1 MKPTIHQREQQ
12 WDDNMKR
19 NFKIKTI
26 PFAVATILSSLHSLP
41 TMAQETEEQP
51 TVEEKKEY
59 IESITVTARKV
70 EERIID
76 IPLSVSAFS
85 AKDMRQKSIEE
96 LDDIALFTP
105 GLSFEDFSNGSFGA
119 PVIRGASQ
127 FSVDQLEQ
135 NVSTFIDGVYI
146 PRQYALD
153 LGTLDMERVEV
164 VKGPQSALYGAN
176 AFLGAINY
184 VTRKA
189 DLSFMYGDVELT
201 IGDGGRQDISGEISV
216 PLIEDVLAVK
226 VTAAISQYDGD
237 WDNSHPGANL
247 ATSRGTDEDLGG
259 WDNDSYGISF
269 VAQPTDSL
277 NLELAYN
284 SFNALTESKAQARL
298 AANNGDLNCGGTA
311 AFTGFFKVLCGEIP
325 ETPLAAGANFG
336 AQEIGFEIDPRTYTE
351 SENNITRFSATYELS
366 AEMNLKYQFANIE
379 GEVFSAGNSDRTP
392 LTGTAD
398 FFTGVVSNFFTALP
412 IGEFD
417 YDSHE
422 LRLEYT
428 ADDGIYVMVGLY
440 ASEGRDL
447 DDGIA
452 AYAAPLYF
460 NSADAITAADF
471 TEGSTNNA
479 VIETESQAI
488 FGRISIPLIDDKLV
502 FAAEGRYTDEE
513 KTGSDSTGDFV
524 YKDSYFKPRI
534 SLDYHVNKDNLLYIS
549 YAEGLKSGGINNA
562 VVRDATFT
570 LLPLSDDERF
580 YGPDENT
587 SYEIGSKNR
596 FLDGR
601 LSFNAALYYIDWSD
615 LQVSVAAQ
623 DATSTTS
630 TITANLGSA
639 TSKGIELEST
649 YAVTDNFTINA
660 GLALNDATYD
670 NGTFSQRLVRAGL
683 CDDIVCNSTG
693 DIGGNTL
700 QRSSDTQFNFGM
712 QYDGK
717 INNNLDYFARA
728 DLAYQSEQYLSEL
741 NAATVPSRTLVN
753 LRAGISSEDWSVE
766 LWVKNAT
773 DEEYVSNAFYIA
785 NPFFVDY
792 VPTWGNLRRVGLSA
806 KYNF

>member
-1 MKPTIHQREQQ
+1 MSTK
-12 WDDNMKR
+12 
-19 NFKIKTI
+19 FKIKAL
-26 PFAVATILSSLHSLP
+26 PFAVATILSTLHSLP
-41 TMAQETEEQP
+41 TMAQEAEEKAA
-51 TVEEKKEY
+51 VEEKEY

-85 AKDMRQKSIEE
+85 AKDMRQKSIEQ

-105 GLSFEDFSNGSFGA
+105 GLTFEDFSNGSFGA
-119 PVIRGASQ
+119 PVVRGASQ

-201 IGDGGRQDISGEISV
+201 IGDDGRQDISGEISL
-216 PLIEDVLAVK
+216 PIIEDVLAVK
-226 VTAAISQYDGD
+226 VTGAISEYDGD

-247 ATSRGTDEDLGG
+247 ATKYGTDEDLGG
-259 WDNDSYGISF
+259 WDNSSYGISF

-284 SFNALTESKAQARL
+284 SFSALTENNAGSRL
-298 AANNGDLNCGGTA
+298 SAFSGDLNCGATA
-311 AFTGFFKVLCGEIP
+311 FGFSKVLCGEIP
-325 ETPLAAGANFG
+325 DTPRAVGSD
-336 AQEIGFEIDPRTYTE
+336 EEVGFLIDPRSYTD
-351 SENNITRFSATYELS
+351 SENNITRFAATYELS
-366 AEMNLKYQFANIE
+366 AEINLKYQFANIE
-379 GEVFSAGNSDRTP
+379 GEIISVGNADRNP
-392 LTGTAD
+392 LTGTAS
-398 FFTGVVSNFFTALP
+398 FVTGEVSNFFTILP
-412 IGEFD
+412 FGEFD

-422 LRLEYT
+422 LRLEYSNDNGVY
-428 ADDGIYVMVGLY
+428 AMLGLY
-440 ASEGRDL
+440 TSDGFDL
-447 DDGIA
+447 DDGA
-452 AYAAPLYF
+452 GGLAAPLYF
-460 NSADAITAADF
+460 DSAPAITGDDLIESAR
-471 TEGSTNNA
+471 NNA

-488 FGRISIPLIDDKLV
+488 FGRISIPLIKDKLV

-534 SLDYHVNKDNLLYIS
+534 SLDYHLHRDNLLYIS

-562 VVRDATFT
+562 VVRDATFA
-570 LLPLSDDERF
+570 LVPLPDDERF

-601 LSFNAALYYIDWSD
+601 LSLNAALYYIDWSD
-615 LQVSVAAQ
+615 LQVSVAAT
-623 DATSTTS
+623 DATATTA

-639 TSKGIELEST
+639 TSKGIEIETT
-649 YAVTDNFTINA
+649 YAVTDNFTVNA

-670 NGTFSQRLVRAGL
+670 DGTFSQRIVRAGL
-683 CDDIVCNSTG
+683 CDGIVCDPTG
-693 DIGGNTL
+693 SIGGNTL
-700 QRSSDTQFNFGM
+700 QRSSDTQWNLGL

-717 INNNLDYFARA
+717 INDNLDYFARA
-728 DLAYQSEQYLSEL
+728 DVAYQSEQFLSEI
-741 NAATVPSRTLVN
+741 NAGTIPSRTLVN
-753 LRAGISSEDWSVE
+753 LRAGISSKDWSVE
-766 LWVKNAT
+766 LWVKNAA

-785 NPFFVDY
+785 SPFFVDY

>member
-1 MKPTIHQREQQ
+1 MST
-12 WDDNMKR
+12 
-19 NFKIKTI
+19 NFKIKAL
-26 PFAVATILSSLHSLP
+26 PLAVATILSSLHSLP
-41 TMAQETEEQP
+41 TMAQEAETPEA
-51 TVEEKKEY
+51 EKKEY

-70 EERIID
+70 AERIVD

-85 AKDMRQKSIEE
+85 AKDIRQKSIED
-96 LDDIALFTP
+96 LDDVALFTP
-105 GLSFEDFSNGSFGA
+105 GLSFEDFSNGSFGS

-184 VTRKA
+184 VTRKP

-216 PLIEDVLAVK
+216 PLIEDILAVK
-226 VTAAISQYDGD
+226 VTGAISQYDGD
-237 WDNSHPGANL
+237 WDNDHPGANL

-259 WDNDSYGISF
+259 WENDSYGISF

-298 AANNGDLNCGGTA
+298 GANSGDLNCGGTA
-311 AFTGFFKVLCGEIP
+311 AFTGFSKVLCGEIP
-325 ETPLAAGANFG
+325 ETPREAGSDT
-336 AQEIGFEIDPRTYTE
+336 EVGFQIDPRAYTE
-351 SENNITRFSATYELS
+351 SENDILRFAATYELS
-366 AEMNLKYQFANIE
+366 ANMNLKYQFSNIQ
-379 GEVFSAGNSDRTP
+379 GEIFSAGNADRSP
-392 LTGTAD
+392 LTGTVS
-398 FFTGVVSNFFTALP
+398 FFTGIVANNFTLLP
-412 IGEFD
+412 VGEFD

-428 ADDGIYVMVGLY
+428 ADDGLYMMLGLY
-440 ASEGRDL
+440 TSDGEDL
-447 DDGIA
+447 DDGNANIGR
-452 AYAAPLYF
+452 PLWF
-460 NSADAITAADF
+460 DSADVITAADI
-471 TEGSTNNA
+471 EGISNGNI
-479 VIETESQAI
+479 IETKSSAI
-488 FGRISIPLIDDKLV
+488 FGRISIPLMDDKLV
-502 FAAEGRYTDEE
+502 FAVEGRYTDEE
-513 KTGSDSTGDFV
+513 KTGTDSTGEFV
-524 YKDSYFKPRI
+524 YEDSYFKPRV
-534 SLDYHVNKDNLLYIS
+534 SLDYHVNDDNLLYVS
-549 YAEGLKSGGINNA
+549 YAQGLKSGGVNNA
-562 VVRDATFT
+562 VVQDATFAFVP
-570 LLPLSDDERF
+570 LPDDERF

-601 LSFNAALYYIDWSD
+601 LSLNAAIYYIDWSD
-615 LQVSVAAQ
+615 LQVSVAAEG
-623 DATSTTS
+623 STVSTA
-630 TITANLGSA
+630 TITANLGAAS
-639 TSKGIELEST
+639 SKGIEIEST
-649 YAVTDNFTINA
+649 YAVTDDLTLNL

-670 NGTFSQRLVRAGL
+670 NGTVSQRIVRAGL
-683 CDDIVCNSTG
+683 CDDIVCDSTG
-693 DIGGNTL
+693 NIGGNTL
-700 QRSSDTQFNFGM
+700 QRSSDTQFNFGI

-717 INNNLDYFARA
+717 ISENLDYFGRV
-728 DLAYQSEQYLSEL
+728 DVAYQSEQFISEL
-741 NAATVPSRTLVN
+741 NAGTIPSRTLVN

-773 DEEYVSNAFYIA
+773 DEEYVANAFYIA

-792 VPTWGNLRRVGLSA
+792 VPAWGNLRRIGLSA
-806 KYNF
+806 KYSF